1 MNNAD
6 SNQYILFQI
15 GIKAAWAPPAV
26 FFLHSLAAKQWG
38 HEPYVDPVM
47 HFSGGMAMAFFFWQ
61 SAECCQR
68 YLGNLSVMALAFIV
82 LGMTTFT
89 AIAWEIMEYGIAIHN
104 GETRWLNRNFLNSL
118 RDLALGISG
127 ALLLVGLSVRNKL
140 HSQRK

>member
-1 MNNAD
+1 MNNNN

-15 GIKAAWAPPAV
+15 CIKAAWAPPAV
-26 FFLHSLAAKQWG
+26 FFLHSLAAQQWG

-61 SAECCQR
+61 SAVCCQR
-68 YLGNLSVMALAFIV
+68 YLGKLSFMTLACFAFGMASL
-82 LGMTTFT
+82 T
-89 AIAWEIMEYGIAIHN
+89 AVAWEIMEYGLAIYDN
-104 GETRWLNRNFLNSL
+104 NPGWLNQNFLNIL

-127 ALLLVGLSVRNKL
+127 ALLMVSLSMLKIP